1 MGKPVNQEFSAAMTK
16 PIKTA
21 KALNLLLQ
29 GQRVADVLLLD
40 IETQK
45 SGFRRYC
52 RPKVA
57 LLCLFY
63 HTERMLHTE

>member
-1 MGKPVNQEFSAAMTK
+1 MNQEFSATMAK

-21 KALNLLLQ
+21 KALNLLHQ
-29 GQRVADVLLLD
+29 GQKVADVVLLD

-52 RPKVA
+52 
-57 LLCLFY
+57 
-63 HTERMLHTE
+63 

>member
-45 SGFRRYC
+45 SGFRD
-52 RPKVA
+52 A
-57 LLCLFY
+57 LLL
-63 HTERMLHTE
+63 TENGFVVPIVSH